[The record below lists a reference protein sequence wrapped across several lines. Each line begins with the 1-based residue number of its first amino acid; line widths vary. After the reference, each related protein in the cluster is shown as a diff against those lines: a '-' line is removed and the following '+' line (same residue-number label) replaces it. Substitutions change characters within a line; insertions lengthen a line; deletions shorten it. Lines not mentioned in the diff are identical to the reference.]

1 MKKYNIDDI
10 NTAIKQIHFP
20 DSFLDFNRARRRL
33 VFEELFAMQ
42 LALLKLKN
50 KYDVNKFKLSVK
62 TRYLTDD
69 VFKSSFVFGKDLIRE
84 NIKPSTLD
92 KPTISEYYLS
102 GWKYW

>member
-1 MKKYNIDDI
+1 MNVKNETNKKGATTSAPEVNGFYMASNI
-10 NTAIKQIHFP
+10 N
-20 DSFLDFNRARRRL
+20 
-33 VFEELFAMQ
+33 
-42 LALLKLKN
+42 
-50 KYDVNKFKLSVK
+50 YDVNKFKLSVK
-62 TRYLTDD
+62 TKYLTDD